1 MRRLTSLLAIAVLAA
16 STGSVSAQHYGVDR
30 GGVTPTYGPIFRS
43 NNSIYGPAPCGPYV
57 QYAPPVVPCAP
68 PTPKYR
74 EQVVEETKMVP
85 QTVMEKRKVTRQTT
99 RVEQREKKRTV
110 MQSVPQTVNQQY
122 TETVMVNQ
130 TVMQPVTR
138 TVQQAYYRDVVRP
151 VQVVVNG
158 VQNRVGTR
166 QVVQNVPVRVQRAAT
181 TQCQCT
187 QSTPGGQSVQA
198 TQRPVTQ
205 MVEAIENRQVVMNQ
219 QYTYQVPVRQLAT
232 QYQTQR
238 VVAYRPVQQT
248 VNVPVTRQVPQQ
260 VVRTRQVVQ
269 YKQVPREIVETE
281 SVLVPHTVEEEVE
294 VPVTKYV
301 EQKTQRVVRVPVQEA
316 NEFGTRIYR
325 SSPNC
330 R

>member
-1 MRRLTSLLAIAVLAA
+1 MRHLTPLFVLLALAA
-16 STGSVSAQHYGVDR
+16 SAESVSAQYYAVDR
-30 GGVTPTYGPIFRS
+30 GAVTPPYGPVFRS
-43 NNSIYGPAPCGPYV
+43 RAYVYGPAPCGPYLPC
-57 QYAPPVVPCAP
+57 APPVVPC
-68 PTPKYR
+68 TPKYR
-74 EQVVEETKMVP
+74 EEVVEETKMVP
-85 QTVMEKRKVTRQTT
+85 KTVIEKRTVTRQAT

-110 MQSVPQTVNQQY
+110 MESVPQTVDQQY
-122 TETVMVNQ
+122 VETVMVNQ
-130 TVMQPVTR
+130 TVMQPVTQ
-138 TVQQAYYRDVVRP
+138 TVQQAYYQDVVRP

-166 QVVQNVPVRVQRAAT
+166 QVVQNVPVRVQRAVT
-181 TQCQCT
+181 KQCQCT
-187 QSTPGGQSVQA
+187 ESTSGGGVSVQSS
-198 TQRPVTQ
+198 QPVTQ
-205 MVEAIENRQVVMNQ
+205 MVEAVENRQVVMNQ
-219 QYTYQVPVRQLAT
+219 QYTYQVPVRQVMT

-238 VVAYRPVQQT
+238 VVSYRPVQQT

-269 YKQVPREIVETE
+269 YQQVPREIVETE
-281 SVLVPHTVEEEVE
+281 SVVVPHTVQEEIE

-301 EQKTQRVVRVPVQEA
+301 EEKTQRVVRVPIQEA